1 MWVTGG
7 FTSSRSHD
15 IFLVD
20 CFRFLQ
26 LDTSYPCHTSHLVL
40 TSPCTAPTSSSP
52 PVSESL
58 FVMYYVSKLTNPL
71 LPPLQMVSPCFA
83 TCHISELTNPFLPLP
98 PLQKANPHF

>member
-1 MWVTGG
+1 MWVMGG

-20 CFRFLQ
+20 RFHFLQ

-52 PVSESL
+52 PVGESL

-71 LPPLQMVSPCFA
+71 LPPLQLVSPLCHA
-83 TCHISELTNPFLPLP
+83 TFSSSRTPSSFFLPFI
-98 PLQKANPHF
+98 HHVFIY

>member
-20 CFRFLQ
+20 HFCFLQ
-26 LDTSYPCHTSHLVL
+26 LNTSYPRHTSHLVL

-52 PVSESL
+52 PVGESL

-71 LPPLQMVSPCFA
+71 LPPLQLVSPLSHAIFSTSHTPSPCF
-83 TCHISELTNPFLPLP
+83 LPFTY
-98 PLQKANPHF
+98 

>member
-40 TSPCTAPTSSSP
+40 TPPCTAPTSSSP

-58 FVMYYVSKLTNPL
+58 FVIYYVSKLTNPL
-71 LPPLQMVSPCFA
+71 LPLLPLQTAHSHSPLSNFPMHA
-83 TCHISELTNPFLPLP
+83 PPFLPLTP
-98 PLQKANPHF
+98 RDLV